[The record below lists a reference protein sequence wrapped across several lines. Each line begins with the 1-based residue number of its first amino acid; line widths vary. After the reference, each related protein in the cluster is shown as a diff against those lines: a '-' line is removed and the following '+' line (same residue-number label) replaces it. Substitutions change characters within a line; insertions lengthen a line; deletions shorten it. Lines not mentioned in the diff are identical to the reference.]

1 MFDKNCNSESL
12 IDFIVK
18 NLPLLTAV
26 GFSISYKLNN
36 NIQSLAFD
44 HKTIKTMDMNSFS
57 EFLQEQYQ
65 KVKEFYK
72 ELKEHFSQEHLN
84 SELLPDYDFSEK
96 VYATNELE
104 EAFGTILNL
113 YNQSLSGQ
121 EMLTIL
127 NMINKADLTYLFC
140 DLISENGCKIILLAE
155 TILNK
160 INDDPSRYISH
171 AIKSQ
176 TPFAVETLLNK
187 AGKIEDIKLNLYLG
201 KAIGTGYLHIIKMI
215 VDKISIINENN
226 LDIAFNCQF
235 GIQQKNQIIELISS
249 KIDNISDLRA
259 IKVIESCNLPA
270 IKMVLNSKKR

>member
-1 MFDKNCNSESL
+1 
-12 IDFIVK
+12 
-18 NLPLLTAV
+18 
-26 GFSISYKLNN
+26 
-36 NIQSLAFD
+36 
-44 HKTIKTMDMNSFS
+44 MDMNSFS

-96 VYATNELE
+96 IYTSNELE

-127 NMINKADLTYLFC
+127 NMINKTDLTYLFC
-140 DLISENGCKIILLAE
+140 DLISENGCEIILLAE

-176 TPFAVETLLNK
+176 APFAVETLLNK

-201 KAIGTGYLHIIKMI
+201 KAIETGYLHIIKMI

-270 IKMVLNSKKR
+270 IKMVLNSKKST

>member
-1 MFDKNCNSESL
+1 MFNKNCNSESL

-18 NLPLLTAV
+18 NLPLLTVV

-36 NIQSLAFD
+36 NIHSLAFD

-96 VYATNELE
+96 IYTSNELE

-140 DLISENGCKIILLAE
+140 DLISKTYAML
-155 TILNK
+155 
-160 INDDPSRYISH
+160 
-171 AIKSQ
+171 
-176 TPFAVETLLNK
+176 
-187 AGKIEDIKLNLYLG
+187 
-201 KAIGTGYLHIIKMI
+201 
-215 VDKISIINENN
+215 
-226 LDIAFNCQF
+226 
-235 GIQQKNQIIELISS
+235 
-249 KIDNISDLRA
+249 
-259 IKVIESCNLPA
+259 
-270 IKMVLNSKKR
+270 